1 MTRITSFGRKRT
13 YVEAGFDP
21 EPEAS
26 TFATP
31 VSTSESR
38 GSGRKPLPSQAESL
52 EASVEAASASVADG
66 APVPRKHPKRHR
78 PKKKQKVEGAAQAS
92 SGGQEGICIT
102 AAAAEAK
109 IQAEVKKANKPSK
122 KKKDRKI
129 SPQEQRRL
137 KRIQEKLAVTT
148 CFACRE
154 KGHAAKDCPKAS
166 ALVPEGN
173 EEDVEAN
180 PQLRKA
186 VGICYRCGSSKHT
199 LSRCRKPSNPEDP
212 FPFASCFVCSG
223 KGHLAG
229 SCPQNKA
236 KGVYPN
242 GGACKICG
250 DTSHLAKDCQIRRND
265 LAVSAAIGTGR
276 EAGADEDDFM
286 ILARKTKVVEREEQ
300 KEERFKRLQEV
311 AEHAPAKGFNGA
323 VRPQTL
329 AAKPAKKIVVF

>member
-13 YVEAGFDP
+13 YIEAGFDP
-21 EPEAS
+21 EPSEAVVVPEPK
-26 TFATP
+26 AT
-31 VSTSESR
+31 
-38 GSGRKPLPSQAESL
+38 GRKPLPSQAEAL
-52 EASVEAASASVADG
+52 EVAEEAASAIPNG

-78 PKKKQKVEGAAQAS
+78 PNKKKKFEGEESSVVQGEVDATTPVTKPKSQPQPKKQKKS
-92 SGGQEGICIT
+92 L
-102 AAAAEAK
+102 
-109 IQAEVKKANKPSK
+109 KKRRDS
-122 KKKDRKI
+122 KI

-137 KRIQEKLAVTT
+137 KRIEERLAGTT

-154 KGHAAKDCPKAS
+154 KGHAAKDCPKA
-166 ALVPEGN
+166 ATLVPEGD
-173 EEDVEAN
+173 EGDVEAN

-199 LSRCRKPSNPEDP
+199 LSRCRKPPNPEDP

-229 SCPQNKA
+229 ACPKNKER
-236 KGVYPN
+236 GVYPN

-250 DTSHLAKDCQIRRND
+250 DTSHLAKDCQIRRN
-265 LAVSAAIGTGR
+265 VGTGR
-276 EAGADEDDFM
+276 DAGADEDDFM

-311 AEHAPAKGFNGA
+311 AEHAPARVFNGA
-323 VRPQTL
+323 PRPQ
-329 AAKPAKKIVVF
+329 ASVAKPVKKVVVF